1 MAINISE
8 HLEMIQSMTD
18 FPTSG
23 KITFAAY
30 HPRTQLPV
38 TCRCVQDK
46 SGKLYTGQ
54 GDRGYYE
61 LLTPEEKG
69 KLSTVF
75 DSETAYVLE
84 DGKVLDLDD
93 PFDAAIWKW
102 LRVHPFVALDKDLG
116 KNSNDAVFYVINE
129 QKEARS
135 YVDKTAAIDEARP
148 AVRKLSHNEQ
158 IRIAESL
165 GLASA
170 KGFSPE
176 QLLSWLLR
184 KCDSD
189 PDTVLASINPENKAK
204 VNATIFATKFIQSGI
219 VERMKDGLYYFGG
232 ADGVQLGHNK
242 EMVIDYLLKAENSER
257 VRAMKGML
265 AERTKAA
272 VGVTD

>member
-1 MAINISE
+1 
-8 HLEMIQSMTD
+8 MTD
-18 FPTSG
+18 FPTGG

-30 HPRTQLPV
+30 KPRTQLPV
-38 TCRCVQDK
+38 TCRPVNDK

-54 GDRGYYE
+54 GERGYFE
-61 LLTPEEKG
+61 LLTPEEKQ
-69 KLSTVF
+69 KLAVVF
-75 DSETAYVLE
+75 DFETAYVLE

-102 LRVHPFVALDKDLG
+102 LRVHPYIALDKEAG
-116 KNSNDAVFYVINE
+116 RNSSDAVFYVINE

-135 YVDKTAAIDEARP
+135 YVDTTAAIDEARP

-184 KCDSD
+184 KCDTD
-189 PDTVLASINPENKAK
+189 PATVLAAINPENKAK

-242 EMVIDYLLKAENSER
+242 EMVIDYILKAENSER

-265 AERTKAA
+265 ADRTKAA
-272 VGVTD
+272 VGITD